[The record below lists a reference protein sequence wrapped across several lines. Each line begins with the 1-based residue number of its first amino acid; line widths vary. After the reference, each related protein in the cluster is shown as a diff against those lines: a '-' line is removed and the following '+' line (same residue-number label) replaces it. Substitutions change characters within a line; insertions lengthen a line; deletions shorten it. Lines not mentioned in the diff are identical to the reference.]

1 MLSQHHTAVTTSIIT
16 MYMLQLYG
24 STVDT
29 CTHAHYVVS
38 WVVFL
43 QNGFSSHKF
52 SR

>member
-1 MLSQHHTAVTTSIIT
+1 MQSVNIIPVTTSH